1 MSPDFDARSPE
12 VEANVMGDAP
22 ATMTALRVAEQI
34 HGQLTGPDLA
44 ASAFG
49 YAESQFRFHVGDAL
63 TRLGDTTAARAQ
75 LERALELCGPDDYTD
90 WAMIRLDCAQR
101 SSQAARVSTPCSK
114 TPPT

>member
-1 MSPDFDARSPE
+1 MLAAALEMR
-12 VEANVMGDAP
+12 AHAVMGDAP
-22 ATMTALRVAEQI
+22 ATVTALRVAEQI

-63 TRLGDTTAARAQ
+63 TRLGDTTAARAE
-75 LERALELCGPDDYTD
+75 LERALELCGPDDYPD

-114 TPPT
+114 TPPA